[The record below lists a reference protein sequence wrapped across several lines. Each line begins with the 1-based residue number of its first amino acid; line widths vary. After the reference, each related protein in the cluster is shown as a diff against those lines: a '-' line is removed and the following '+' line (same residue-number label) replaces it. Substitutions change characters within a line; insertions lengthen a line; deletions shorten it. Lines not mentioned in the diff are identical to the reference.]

1 MMDDVEQKAP
11 RVVGAGLVHD
21 LLALVHEGHPA
32 FPARGIDGLKCL
44 RDRMVMTIVGIENFL
59 HRGRRG
65 HLRPLEL
72 AVSKTIAERDF
83 LAHNQPRNLT
93 RGARFRVGS
102 IGRSLGNA
110 REHLARRR
118 RLFVPEL
125 EEVRFFVHQVLQS
138 MPASDCIRRS
148 AWHSTAGPLNSELGI
163 LRPSLRLD
171 GRRHDKS

>member
-1 MMDDVEQKAP
+1 
-11 RVVGAGLVHD
+11 
-21 LLALVHEGHPA
+21 
-32 FPARGIDGLKCL
+32 
-44 RDRMVMTIVGIENFL
+44 MTIVSIEDFL

-65 HLRPLEL
+65 NLRPLEP
-72 AVSKTIAERDF
+72 AVAKTIAERDF
-83 LAHNQPRNLT
+83 LAYDQPRNLT

-102 IGRSLGNA
+102 IGRSFGNA

-138 MPASDCIRRS
+138 MPASDCIRLSSRRS
-148 AWHSTAGPLNSELGI
+148 TIGTLNSESGI

-171 GRRHDKS
+171 GGRHDARIKLG